1 MNDYDQEILKDLIVE
16 NDPDIKREDI
26 KIDNVWDWDISRRM
40 GEYIMVDYTTL
51 IVKNIYGHKKEF
63 IKNSVQSIMLE
74 QYEQRLKEKLR
85 DENLGKLGI

>member
-1 MNDYDQEILKDLIVE
+1 
-16 NDPDIKREDI
+16 
-26 KIDNVWDWDISRRM
+26 M

-51 IVKNIYGHKKEF
+51 IFKNIYGHKKEF

>member
-16 NDPDIKREDI
+16 NDPDIKGEDI
-26 KIDNVWDWDISRRM
+26 KIDNVWNWNISRRM
-40 GEYIMVDYTTL
+40 GEYIIVDYTTL

-63 IKNSVQSIMLE
+63 IKNSVQYIMLE

>member
-1 MNDYDQEILKDLIVE
+1 MNDYDQEIIKDLIVE
-16 NDPDIKREDI
+16 NNPDIKREDI

-51 IVKNIYGHKKEF
+51 IFKNIYGHKKEF

-85 DENLGKLGI
+85 DENFGKLGI